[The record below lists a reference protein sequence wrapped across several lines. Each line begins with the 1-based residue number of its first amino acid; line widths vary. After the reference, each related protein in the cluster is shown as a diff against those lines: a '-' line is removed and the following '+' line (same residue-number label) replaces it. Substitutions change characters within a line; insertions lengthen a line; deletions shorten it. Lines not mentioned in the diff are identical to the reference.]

1 MLLSFKLELEK
12 ERDERKMRGIPDEC
26 KWRRPPRPA
35 PPFNATIGR
44 RGVHGAGG
52 GDSGAGGGG
61 SNGQPAPQMVT
72 TVSASGAVADSGNG

>member
-1 MLLSFKLELEK
+1 
-12 ERDERKMRGIPDEC
+12 MRGIPDEC

-35 PPFNATIGR
+35 PPFKATIGR

-61 SNGQPAPQMVT
+61 DGYNPG
-72 TVSASGAVADSGNG
+72 DGNDGVRKWCRC